1 MKLSLLA
8 VAGALLVAVVVVS
21 SRVAGA
27 PASSTSPSEP
37 ALLRLPRATPAGQTT
52 LFGHVKSLTRK
63 GGRWEMR
70 FDPALVL
77 QGVAAEHAAL
87 EDTGSSDVP
96 NDSITLEEGHRL
108 LTYVVA
114 PNAGV
119 TVLGMGLRAIRVP
132 VSELAQIVKGK
143 NPRQRPLFD
152 RANGLGFWIR
162 VGDKY
167 PNPVLSIDQQY
178 HP

>member
-27 PASSTSPSEP
+27 PASLTSPSEP

-77 QGVAAEHAAL
+77 QGAAAEHAAL

-96 NDSITLEEGHRL
+96 NDSVTLEEGHRL

-114 PNAGV
+114 PNVAV
-119 TVLGMGLRAIRVP
+119 TVLVMGLRAITIP
-132 VSELAQIVKGK
+132 VSEVAQIVKGK